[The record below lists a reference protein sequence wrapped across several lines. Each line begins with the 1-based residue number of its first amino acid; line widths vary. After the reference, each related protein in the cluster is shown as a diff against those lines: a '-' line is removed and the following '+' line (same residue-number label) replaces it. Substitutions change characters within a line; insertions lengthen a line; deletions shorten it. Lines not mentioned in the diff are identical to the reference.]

1 MSVPGWAWIA
11 TLTAIL
17 AVLAVDLLAHR
28 HAHKVTV
35 REALAWSAVWLVAGT
50 AFGGVV
56 WAAWGGQRAGEYF
69 GGYLIEKSLAVDNIF
84 VFALIFTSFAVP
96 EAYQHRVLFY
106 GVLGALVMR
115 AGFIAGGVAL
125 LDRFGWV
132 LYIFGAFL
140 LVTAARMVY
149 ARDREPDPRASPAW
163 GGGRP
168 GRPPAEGYHRPR
180 GGVPPAA
187 PARPPP
193 PPWAPGGH
201 GTPPPPPPAPG
212 GRARRVLP
220 AAEDYHGQRFWIRR
234 AGRLAATPLLVVLA
248 LIEISDVIFAAD
260 SIPAVLAVTREPFL
274 VFTSNAFA
282 ILGLRSLYFLLAGL
296 MDRFAHLKLGLAA
309 VLGFVGVKMLLA
321 DLIEIP
327 IAASLGIIAGCLGIA
342 TIVSLRRTRAAP
354 AGPDEAP
361 VLAGSGY
368 RSPSAC
374 HR

>member
-1 MSVPGWAWIA
+1 MSVPAWAWIA

-35 REALAWSAVWLVAGT
+35 REALAWSAVWLAAGT
-50 AFGGVV
+50 AFGAVV

-106 GVLGALVMR
+106 GVLGALVLR

-140 LVTAARMVY
+140 LITAARMVY
-149 ARDREPDPRASPAW
+149 ARDREPDPRTS
-163 GGGRP
+163 RSM
-168 GRPPAEGYHRPR
+168 RL
-180 GGVPPAA
+180 V
-187 PARPPP
+187 
-193 PPWAPGGH
+193 
-201 GTPPPPPPAPG
+201 
-212 GRARRVLP
+212 RRVLP

-234 AGRLAATPLLVVLA
+234 AGRLAATPLLVVLV

-282 ILGLRSLYFLLAGL
+282 ILGLRSLYFLLADL
-296 MDRFAHLKLGLAA
+296 MDRFAYLKLGLAA
-309 VLGFVGVKMLLA
+309 VLGFVGLKMLLGN
-321 DLIEIP
+321 LIEIP
-327 IAASLGIIAGCLGIA
+327 IAASLGIIAGFLAIA
-342 TIVSLRRTRAAP
+342 IIVSLRRTRVTP
-354 AGPDEAP
+354 AGADEAL
-361 VLAGSGY
+361 VLAGSGH
-368 RSPSAC
+368 RSPSAR

>member
-1 MSVPGWAWIA
+1 MSVPVWAWIA
-11 TLTAIL
+11 TLAAIL
-17 AVLAVDLLAHR
+17 AVLAVDLRAHR

-35 REALAWSAVWLVAGT
+35 REALAWSAVWLAAGT
-50 AFGGVV
+50 AFGAVV

-84 VFALIFTSFAVP
+84 VFTLIFTSFAVP
-96 EAYQHRVLFY
+96 QAYQHRVLFY

-140 LVTAARMVY
+140 LVTAVRMVR
-149 ARDREPDPRASPAW
+149 ARDREPDPRTS
-163 GGGRP
+163 RSM
-168 GRPPAEGYHRPR
+168 RLVRQ
-180 GGVPPAA
+180 
-187 PARPPP
+187 
-193 PPWAPGGH
+193 
-201 GTPPPPPPAPG
+201 
-212 GRARRVLP
+212 VLP
-220 AAEDYHGQRFWIRR
+220 AVEDYHGQRFWIRR
-234 AGRLAATPLLVVLA
+234 AGRLAATPLLVVLV

-260 SIPAVLAVTREPFL
+260 SIPAVLAITGEPFL

-296 MDRFAHLKLGLAA
+296 MDRFAYLKLGLAA
-309 VLGFVGVKMLLA
+309 VLGFVGLKMLLA

-327 IAASLGIIAGCLGIA
+327 IAASLGIIAGCLAITVIA
-342 TIVSLRRTRAAP
+342 SMRATRAAP
-354 AGPDEAP
+354 AAAVAPP
-361 VLAGSGY
+361 VLADSGQ
-368 RSPSAC
+368 RSSPAR

>member
-1 MSVPGWAWIA
+1 MSVPAWAWIA

-28 HAHKVTV
+28 HARKVTV
-35 REALAWSAVWLVAGT
+35 REALAWSAVWLVLGT
-50 AFGGVV
+50 AFGAVV

-96 EAYQHRVLFY
+96 QAYQHRVLFY

-125 LDRFGWV
+125 LDRFGWI

-140 LVTAARMVY
+140 LVTAPRLGH
-149 ARDREPDPRASPAW
+149 ARDRE
-163 GGGRP
+163 
-168 GRPPAEGYHRPR
+168 
-180 GGVPPAA
+180 AA
-187 PARPPP
+187 PRTSRSIRLVP
-193 PPWAPGGH
+193 
-201 GTPPPPPPAPG
+201 
-212 GRARRVLP
+212 RVLP

-260 SIPAVLAVTREPFL
+260 SIPAVLAITGEPFL

-296 MDRFAHLKLGLAA
+296 MYRFAYLKLGLAA
-309 VLGFVGVKMLLA
+309 VLGFVGLKMLLA
-321 DLIEIP
+321 HFIEIP
-327 IAASLGIIAGCLGIA
+327 VAASLGIIAGCLAIA
-342 TIVSLRRTRAAP
+342 IIASLRHTRRAP
-354 AGPDEAP
+354 AGSDEAP
-361 VLAGSGY
+361 VLAGSGH
-368 RSPSAC
+368 RPASA
-374 HR
+374 RVR